1 MENLLV
7 KLANNLKNAFKNAF
21 TSKTGKRA
29 ITSLALA
36 GVLAATMVG
45 CTYTPSTNKPVDPD
59 NPIVDPINPDNPN
72 HNPDNP
78 DPTAQYSDILRAVLN
93 DPYYDEVIEEFYETG
108 VGSRRSNKVFAI
120 PYGYIESIGI
130 DTTPVKND
138 EVEAYAT
145 TYIKDD
151 EPNYLYVYARV
162 ENNDSTPYYTCYN
175 LKYSISDQEKE
186 EFVMLH
192 KGSYIQAPF
201 FVQELSNQK
210 TPVEAKVASL
220 TKARYESYLREFK
233 RDPIIQDALGEYI
246 DFTLLGLSVEDQT
259 FDVQMM
265 TSPDSMIDKGEIRT
279 VQLIPNIGSHL
290 STVGNNVLDYP
301 LAWTCT
307 SEELEKFQN
316 NVTNITY
323 YFSYNRVTF
332 GNYESELESE
342 Q

>member
-7 KLANNLKNAFKNAF
+7 KLANKLKNAF

-45 CTYTPSTNKPVDPD
+45 CTYTPSTDKPVDPD

-72 HNPDNP
+72 PNPDTP
-78 DPTAQYSDILRAVLN
+78 DPTEQYSDILRAVLN
-93 DPYYDEVIEEFYETG
+93 DPYYDEIAEEFHN
-108 VGSRRSNKVFAI
+108 VNAADSRSNKIYAI

-130 DTTPVKND
+130 DTSPIKND

-162 ENNDSTPYYTCYN
+162 ETDSTTPYYTCYN
-175 LKYSISDQEKE
+175 LKYSITDQEKE
-186 EFVMLH
+186 ELKMLH
-192 KGSYIQAPF
+192 EDYYIQAPL
-201 FVQELSNQK
+201 FVQELSYQK
-210 TPVEAKVASL
+210 TPVDAKVASL

-233 RDPIIQDALGEYI
+233 RDPIIQDALGEDI
-246 DFTLLGLSVEDQT
+246 DFTLLGFSVEDQT

-265 TSPDSMIDKGEIRT
+265 TSPDSKIDKGEIRT

-316 NVTNITY
+316 NATYVTY
-323 YFSYNRVTF
+323 YFTNNIVNLKDY
-332 GNYESELESE
+332 ELESE

>member
-7 KLANNLKNAFKNAF
+7 KLANMLKNAFK
-21 TSKTGKRA
+21 SKTGKRA
-29 ITSLALA
+29 ITSLVLA

-45 CTYTPSTNKPVDPD
+45 CAYTPSTDRPVDPD

-72 HNPDNP
+72 PNPDNP

-93 DPYYDEVIEEFYETG
+93 DPYYDEVIEEYHNAEEGTER
-108 VGSRRSNKVFAI
+108 VNKIFAI

-130 DTTPVKND
+130 DTTPIKND

-175 LKYSISDQEKE
+175 LKYSISDQNKE
-186 EFVMLH
+186 EYEMLH
-192 KGSYIQAPF
+192 KGSYIQAPL
-201 FVQELSNQK
+201 FVQEISKRK

-233 RDPIIQDALGEYI
+233 RDPIIQEALGEDI
-246 DFTLLGLSVEDQT
+246 DFTLLGFSVEDQT

-265 TSPDSMIDKGEIRT
+265 TNPDSIIDKGEIRT
-279 VQLIPNIGSHL
+279 VQLIPNIGSQL

-323 YFSYNRVTF
+323 YFSYNRITF
-332 GNYESELESE
+332 KNYESELESD

>member
-7 KLANNLKNAFKNAF
+7 KLANKLKNAF

-72 HNPDNP
+72 PNPDNP

-93 DPYYDEVIEEFYETG
+93 DPYYDEVIEEYHNAEEGTER
-108 VGSRRSNKVFAI
+108 VNKIFAI

-130 DTTPVKND
+130 DTTPIKND
-138 EVEAYAT
+138 AVEAYAT

-175 LKYSISDQEKE
+175 LKYSISDQNKE
-186 EFVMLH
+186 EYEMLH
-192 KGSYIQAPF
+192 KGSYIQAPL
-201 FVQELSNQK
+201 FVQEISKRK

-233 RDPIIQDALGEYI
+233 RDPIIQEALGKDI
-246 DFTLLGLSVEDQT
+246 DFTLLGFSVEYQT

-265 TSPDSMIDKGEIRT
+265 TNPDSIIDKGEIRT

-323 YFSYNRVTF
+323 YFSYNRITF
-332 GNYESELESE
+332 KNYESELESD

>member
-1 MENLLV
+1 M
-7 KLANNLKNAFKNAF
+7 
-21 TSKTGKRA
+21 
-29 ITSLALA
+29 
-36 GVLAATMVG
+36 
-45 CTYTPSTNKPVDPD
+45 
-59 NPIVDPINPDNPN
+59 
-72 HNPDNP
+72 
-78 DPTAQYSDILRAVLN
+78 LN
-93 DPYYDEVIEEFYETG
+93 DPYYDEIAEEFHN
-108 VGSRRSNKVFAI
+108 VNAADSRSNKIYAI

-130 DTTPVKND
+130 DTTPIKND

-175 LKYSISDQEKE
+175 LKYSISDQNKE
-186 EFVMLH
+186 EYEMLH
-192 KGSYIQAPF
+192 KGRYIQAPF
-201 FVQELSNQK
+201 FVQELSNQE

-233 RDPIIQDALGEYI
+233 RDPIIQEALGEYI
-246 DFTLLGLSVEDQT
+246 DFTLLGFSVEYQT

-265 TSPDSMIDKGEIRT
+265 TNPDSIIDKGEIRT

-316 NVTNITY
+316 NATYVTY
-323 YFSYNRVTF
+323 YFTNNIVNLKDY
-332 GNYESELESE
+332 ELESE